1 MAVRKGDHGMD
12 EQELADMKAR
22 PVAEQAAA
30 WLLAFDQGELTG
42 DARQAF
48 VAWVKESPNH
58 IEEFLQVSSLD
69 LMLVESP
76 EKVGELD
83 ALVAEVRGNVVD
95 LADARQAIEPAAP
108 AVGSRGLRPFWVA
121 ATAAVVV
128 AGVALYVLWQPAGSP
143 YQTYQTSFGEQRSV
157 VLQDDSLV
165 VLNTES
171 KLTIVYTD
179 TGRHAILH
187 TGEALFEV
195 SRDPSRPFTVDAGPA
210 AIRVLGTTFNV
221 YRLAEQTVV
230 TVVEGEVT
238 VAAGDGHEEGQRQLP
253 ATTSTDLPGSGRT
266 PRLPTDALQLTAGQ
280 QVAVA
285 SSGAVDRQRPADLE
299 QATAWTERRLV
310 FDREPLSKVFEEF
323 NRYNRRRLVLDV
335 PALAEREITGV
346 FDARDVET
354 LLGFVEAQPGVRVL
368 RGSDEIRIV
377 PVQ

>member
-1 MAVRKGDHGMD
+1 MAVRKGDHGVD
-12 EQELADMKAR
+12 EQELADMKGR

-48 VAWVKESPNH
+48 VAWVKESPAH
-58 IEEFLQVSSLD
+58 IEEFLQVSTLD

-76 EKVGELD
+76 EKVAELD

-95 LADARQAIEPAAP
+95 LVDARQTIEPAVP
-108 AVGSRGLRPFWVA
+108 AVGRRGLRPFWVA
-121 ATAAVVV
+121 AMAAVVV

-230 TVVEGEVT
+230 TVVEGEVS
-238 VAAGDGHEEGQRQLP
+238 VAAGEVLEDGQRQLP
-253 ATTSTDLPGSGRT
+253 TTMPTDLPGSGRI
-266 PRLPTDALQLTAGQ
+266 PGLPIDTLQLTAGQ

-285 SSGAVDRQRPADLE
+285 STGAVDRQRPADLE

-354 LLGFVEAQPGVRVL
+354 LLGFVEAQSGVRVL

>member
-1 MAVRKGDHGMD
+1 MAIRKGDHGVD
-12 EQELADMKAR
+12 EQELADMKGR

-48 VAWVKESPNH
+48 VAWVKESPAH
-58 IEEFLQVSSLD
+58 IEEFLQVSTLD

-76 EKVGELD
+76 EKVAELD
-83 ALVAEVRGNVVD
+83 ALVAEARGNVVD
-95 LADARQAIEPAAP
+95 LVDARQTIEPAVP
-108 AVGSRGLRPFWVA
+108 AVGRRGLRPFWVA

-128 AGVALYVLWQPAGSP
+128 AGVTLYVLWQPAGSP

-171 KLTIVYTD
+171 KLTITYTD

-187 TGEALFEV
+187 AGEALFEV
-195 SRDPSRPFTVDAGPA
+195 SHDPSRPFTVDAGPA

-230 TVVEGEVT
+230 TVVEGEVS
-238 VAAGDGHEEGQRQLP
+238 VAAGDEYEEGRRELP
-253 ATTSTDLPGSGRT
+253 ATTLTDLPGSGRT
-266 PRLPTDALQLTAGQ
+266 PRLPTDTLQLTAGQ

-285 SSGAVDRQRPADLE
+285 STGAVDRQRPADLE

-310 FDREPLSKVFEEF
+310 FDRERLSKVFEEF

-346 FDARDVET
+346 FNARDVET
-354 LLGFVEAQPGVRVL
+354 LLGFVEAQPGVRIL